1 MVTGSEIV
9 SQIYITK
16 RNKKFFFYKS
26 VEKPKSTK
34 INEIYK
40 SKKKNKKTTKTVIG
54 AKVNS

>member
-1 MVTGSEIV
+1 MFMVTGSEIV

-40 SKKKNKKTTKTVIG
+40 SKKKQKNNKNG
-54 AKVNS
+54 NRSYS